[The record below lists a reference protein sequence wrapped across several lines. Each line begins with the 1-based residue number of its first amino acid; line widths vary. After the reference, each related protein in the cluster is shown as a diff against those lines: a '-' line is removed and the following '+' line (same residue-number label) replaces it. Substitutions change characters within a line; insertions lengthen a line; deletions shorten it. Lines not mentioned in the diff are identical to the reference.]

1 MMCLLHSCMIPL
13 HCFLLSNSLIPQYVL
28 YSLTFYCAP
37 RSAAVTCWSPVLWMK
52 AVNGGNRVCQQQ
64 VLTFGLGDKP
74 HRGSNKDWLF

>member
-28 YSLTFYCAP
+28 YSFDFLLCPQVSCCYLLVP
-37 RSAAVTCWSPVLWMK
+37 SSLDED
-52 AVNGGNRVCQQQ
+52 GGNRVCQQQ